1 MSNTI
6 IFIHGAWM
14 TPRCW
19 EPFIGYFEQQGYT
32 RMAPAWPHKDLPLE
46 ELRDPHLAD
55 ADRLANLNIHT
66 G

>member
-19 EPFIGYFEQQGYT
+19 KPFIGFFEQQGYT
-32 RMAPAWPHKDLPLE
+32 CL
-46 ELRDPHLAD
+46 
-55 ADRLANLNIHT
+55 HT
-66 G
+66 WLTQVI